1 MCVLSRNIRTTS
13 NLGCFFSFFSQAA
26 HYGCG
31 CWAENACNMNPYSTA
46 VSTSGIAQ
54 HPLYPTLQLWICVCA
69 CATFNHAVPVYHLS
83 ALCLRDDA
91 NSKQIY
97 LMWTSELTSM
107 SQASKSLIMLPNDF
121 QPFLLGDSR
130 QSLPRLIESSFSMLC

>member
-1 MCVLSRNIRTTS
+1 MVLCILNRNIRTTS
-13 NLGCFFSFFSQAA
+13 NLGCFFLVFSQAA

-54 HPLYPTLQLWICVCA
+54 HPLHPTLQYT
-69 CATFNHAVPVYHLS
+69 TFNHAVPVYHLP

-91 NSKQIY
+91 NQKQIY
-97 LMWTSELTSM
+97 LM
-107 SQASKSLIMLPNDF
+107 
-121 QPFLLGDSR
+121 
-130 QSLPRLIESSFSMLC
+130 